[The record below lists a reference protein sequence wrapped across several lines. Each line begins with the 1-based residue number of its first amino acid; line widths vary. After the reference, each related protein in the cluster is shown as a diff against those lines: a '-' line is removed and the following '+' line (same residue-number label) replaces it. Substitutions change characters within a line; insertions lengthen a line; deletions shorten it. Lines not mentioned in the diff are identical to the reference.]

1 METIFFILFYPLV
14 IFGPIIFSW
23 VAGNMYQNGKL
34 KSAEDRT
41 NAFLNHH
48 MKDIVS
54 NLKNPFPETTIQT
67 SGLVIAN
74 ISIGPSWWQMT
85 AGGIKSIFGGKL
97 GTYERVMHLGRMEVM
112 QRLREEAIRQGWDEV
127 INVRLDTATV
137 KSNQNGKNKS
147 SAFEI
152 FAYGTG
158 IKKNQ

>member
-1 METIFFILFYPLV
+1 METFFVILFYLTV
-14 IFGPIIFSW
+14 IFGPILFSW
-23 VAGNMYQNGKL
+23 VAGNIYQNGKL
-34 KSAEDRT
+34 SDAENRT
-41 NAFLNHH
+41 NTFLNHH
-48 MKDIVS
+48 KKDIVS

-85 AGGIKSIFGGKL
+85 AGGIKSFFGGKL
-97 GTYERVMHLGRMEVM
+97 GTYERVMHLGRLEVM

>member
-1 METIFFILFYPLV
+1 MESIFFILFYPLV

-23 VAGNMYQNGKL
+23 VAGNMYQSGKL

-48 MKDIVS
+48 KKDIVS

>member
-1 METIFFILFYPLV
+1 METFFVILFYL
-14 IFGPIIFSW
+14 ILGFGPIIFSW

-48 MKDIVS
+48 KKDIVS

-112 QRLREEAIRQGWDEV
+112 QRLREEAIRQGWHEV
-127 INVRLDTATV
+127 INVRLDTGTV
-137 KSNQNGKNKS
+137 KSNQNGIN
-147 SAFEI
+147 
-152 FAYGTG
+152 
-158 IKKNQ
+158 

>member
-1 METIFFILFYPLV
+1 MESIFFILFYPLV

-41 NAFLNHH
+41 NTFLNHH
-48 MKDIVS
+48 KKDIVS

>member
-1 METIFFILFYPLV
+1 MNDIFFILLYPLL

-41 NAFLNHH
+41 NTFLNHH
-48 MKDIVS
+48 KKDIVS